1 MLTSEWVRLY
11 THEHRRIST
20 EDPWD
25 KTITEGL
32 NKVIFAF
39 NPTENELVYHGP
51 TRSSAARLNLLNTCL
66 GSDCSSDNTASIIGG
81 VVGGVGGALLVC
93 LILLVLLAIVL
104 LLLARRKK
112 KEAQLLMAEEWSD
125 DEASI
130 EMDDMSESSAS
141 SSASV
146 RNSALLGKQLSLTD
160 LESVNLTFEPKV
172 RPSLSQWF
180 VVVLLALTNPH
191 GTRRRC

>member
-1 MLTSEWVRLY
+1 M
-11 THEHRRIST
+11 
-20 EDPWD
+20 
-25 KTITEGL
+25 
-32 NKVIFAF
+32 IFAF

-66 GSDCSSDNTASIIGG
+66 GSDCSSDDTAAIIGG

-141 SSASV
+141 STGAGM
-146 RNSALLGKQLSLTD
+146 AKQLSLMD

-172 RPSLSQWF
+172 WPSPSTQF
-180 VVVLLALTNPH
+180 VRHSLVF
-191 GTRRRC
+191 